1 MGRRSKKLT
10 DEDRRYKPVFS
21 IMKNMATERERE
33 LVRVVKVKLRL
44 NPDYQ
49 PSNEEL
55 VAMNAVSLDQEW
67 NDANAKTSEKLSGR
81 NQT

>member
-67 NDANAKTSEKLSGR
+67 NDTSAKPSEKS
-81 NQT
+81 QP

>member
-1 MGRRSKKLT
+1 
-10 DEDRRYKPVFS
+10 
-21 IMKNMATERERE
+21 MKNMATERERE